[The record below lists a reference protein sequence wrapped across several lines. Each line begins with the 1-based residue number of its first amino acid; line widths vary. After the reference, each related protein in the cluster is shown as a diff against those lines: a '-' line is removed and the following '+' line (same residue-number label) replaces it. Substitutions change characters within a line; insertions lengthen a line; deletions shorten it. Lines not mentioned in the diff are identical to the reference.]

1 MGRQRWTVVPVSEL
15 SKKLSEAAAG
25 RPLDAVVE
33 LTVKAGHPLSRSLV
47 NRLLNGSHG
56 PKTTDD
62 TLLAM
67 AAALDLDVRDLR
79 ELAGRPRGA
88 VGKYEPTEE
97 AGSLTEYQRKAMDE
111 LIRAIVRGEQDG
123 RRPEAEKSSSGTGGG
138 ATVTE
143 LRQRPT
149 EETLRPDTKRVA
161 SRPSAEERARR
172 KAEQQELDQGEDENQ
187 DPDA

>member
-1 MGRQRWTVVPVSEL
+1 MIQSDLE
-15 SKKLSEAAAG
+15 S
-25 RPLDAVVE
+25 
-33 LTVKAGHPLSRSLV
+33 AGH
-47 NRLLNGSHG
+47 RLGHNTVAKFLRGDHG
-56 PKTTDD
+56 PKPSEKV
-62 TLLAM
+62 LLAF
-67 AAALDLDVRDLR
+67 AVTYGIDPGELR

-88 VGKYEPTEE
+88 GQWTPPDE
-97 AGSLTEYQRKAMDE
+97 AASLTKWQQDALDE
-111 LIRAIVRGEQDG
+111 LIRAMVRGEQDG

-138 ATVTE
+138 ATVTR
-143 LRQRPT
+143 LRPT